1 MPAMSATR
9 DGSQAPPLAALSIR
23 DPSELLLMKEVL
35 DSLTTTLRERLV
47 SPLAGAFIVSWLI
60 INYKVVVVLTSGMKP
75 HVKFPYIEDVI
86 WRDSYGLWM
95 NSLVY
100 PAIAALLYILIYPWP
115 ARWLL
120 KYSLYQQNITK
131 LMKITVE
138 GNHPVTREELEEAKQ
153 KWAEKFRKQGEAIQR
168 LEVQIEDEQKKSEDI
183 AQAEQRMTTRANQLA
198 LELDMVK
205 GDSSKIS
212 EEVEDLKFQ
221 LSEAERVVKEKNELI
236 SRLEDAFQS
245 ELEARMLAEKQVAHG
260 SAVKAVSDLLK
271 KSDGND
277 SGKSGLAESI
287 EARELTAEVVRAFIT
302 GLSKFYKIPKK
313 PTPELTNRLVRVVIS
328 FDKSDA
334 DVFWRQIGSVKFSLE
349 EFSSEAQKSIRIAF
363 LA

>member
-1 MPAMSATR
+1 
-9 DGSQAPPLAALSIR
+9 
-23 DPSELLLMKEVL
+23 MKEVL

-168 LEVQIEDEQKKSEDI
+168 LEVQIEDEQKRADELV
-183 AQAEQRMTTRANQLA
+183 QAEQKMTSRANQLSADLVKAQTGWDKAQAENDDLRKTIADLTQAVAEKNSQGDDAVMSVIKRSRSDNKDAHEMGASQSKGFHDDDFDTFSDHVFLRDGLAVVHGSSGMNSIPMHAVYNFSLLLREAMKGNFPINRVA
-198 LELDMVK
+198 LERLTSVIGGFEGRDADEVA
-205 GDSSKIS
+205 SQIS
-212 EEVEDLKFQ
+212 
-221 LSEAERVVKEKNELI
+221 
-236 SRLEDAFQS
+236 
-245 ELEARMLAEKQVAHG
+245 
-260 SAVKAVSDLLK
+260 
-271 KSDGND
+271 
-277 SGKSGLAESI
+277 SGKVDIDRFSEHAMSSFK
-287 EARELTAEVVRAFIT
+287 RCFEV
-302 GLSKFYKIPKK
+302 Y
-313 PTPELTNRLVRVVIS
+313 
-328 FDKSDA
+328 
-334 DVFWRQIGSVKFSLE
+334 
-349 EFSSEAQKSIRIAF
+349 
-363 LA
+363 

>member
-23 DPSELLLMKEVL
+23 DPSELLFMKEVL

-168 LEVQIEDEQKKSEDI
+168 LEVQIEDEQKRVEELT
-183 AQAEQRMTTRANQLA
+183 QAEQKMAARANQLA
-198 LELDMVK
+198 LD
-205 GDSSKIS
+205 
-212 EEVEDLKFQ
+212 
-221 LSEAERVVKEKNELI
+221 
-236 SRLEDAFQS
+236 
-245 ELEARMLAEKQVAHG
+245 LEAAKAEAGQAQQ
-260 SAVKAVSDLLK
+260 
-271 KSDGND
+271 
-277 SGKSGLAESI
+277 
-287 EARELTAEVVRAFIT
+287 ELTAFKFDSSDKHSNKKAVLSEGEAYSRGNSLPSDKKFATPEMIEKVLKQILASSAKPLDDGAGPEFDLVKGIAGRDLNAAVVRFFVSA
-302 GLSKFYKIPKK
+302 LSTYMKVDVKLTQEVIDRFKRLILSFSDSDMDIFWNQVASVRFDLGEYSPGASSAIKE
-313 PTPELTNRLVRVVIS
+313 EL
-328 FDKSDA
+328 F
-334 DVFWRQIGSVKFSLE
+334 G
-349 EFSSEAQKSIRIAF
+349 
-363 LA
+363 

>member
-1 MPAMSATR
+1 
-9 DGSQAPPLAALSIR
+9 
-23 DPSELLLMKEVL
+23 MKEVL

-86 WRDSYGLWM
+86 WRDSYDLWM

-168 LEVQIEDEQKKSEDI
+168 LEVQIEDEQKRADELV
-183 AQAEQRMTTRANQLA
+183 QAEQKMTSRANQLSADLIAAQAGWDKAKAENDDLRKEIANLTKAVAEKNTQVGTPNISVAKKGRLQKSDSSQPESSQEVDFSGEIDTFGDHVFLKSRRIRIEGSSIKTSIPMHSVYEFSLLLREVMKESFPIDRQA
-198 LELDMVK
+198 LERLAGV
-205 GDSSKIS
+205 
-212 EEVEDLKFQ
+212 VEHFDGRDADEFVSQ
-221 LSEAERVVKEKNELI
+221 IAAGAIDVDRFS
-236 SRLEDAFQS
+236 EDAVFS
-245 ELEARMLAEKQVAHG
+245 MLRCFERH
-260 SAVKAVSDLLK
+260 
-271 KSDGND
+271 
-277 SGKSGLAESI
+277 
-287 EARELTAEVVRAFIT
+287 
-302 GLSKFYKIPKK
+302 
-313 PTPELTNRLVRVVIS
+313 
-328 FDKSDA
+328 
-334 DVFWRQIGSVKFSLE
+334 
-349 EFSSEAQKSIRIAF
+349 
-363 LA
+363 